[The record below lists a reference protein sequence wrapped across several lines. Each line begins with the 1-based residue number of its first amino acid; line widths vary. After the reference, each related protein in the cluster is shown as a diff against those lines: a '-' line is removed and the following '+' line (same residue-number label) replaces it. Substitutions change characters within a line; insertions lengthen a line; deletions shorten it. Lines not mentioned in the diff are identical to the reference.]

1 MSTAGDQLR
10 IVYNGTNIGKIYL
23 SDIGKRYGLGG
34 DMEGDYTSGT
44 GQDRFIIWGETVILN
59 KSGTV
64 LRSWASGVLKFFS
77 TAASSTSFING
88 APLTINDGTYT
99 SADEIPRK
107 DIGVTSGS
115 RFSDAYL
122 AILANDKYAPTGA
135 AGATG
140 AYVGST
146 F

>member
-1 MSTAGDQLR
+1 MATNGDQLKL
-10 IVYNGTNIGKIYL
+10 VYNGTNIGKIYL

-34 DMEGDYTSGT
+34 GVEGDYSDGA
-44 GQDRFIIWGETVILN
+44 GQDRFIIWGETVILD

-64 LRSWASGVLKFFS
+64 LRSWTSGVIKFFS
-77 TAASSTSFING
+77 TAASSASFING
-88 APLTINDGTYT
+88 APLTVSDGTFT
-99 SADEIPRK
+99 SADEIPRR

-140 AYVGST
+140 AYVGNT